1 MKKLMS
7 VFVLLMFVGS
17 LIIMTGCFGGD
28 DGIGAIIGA
37 AIFVL
42 AISASGGTGAAV
54 FAANT
59 RDNLRPAIVNI
70 DYDDAK
76 PTMKVYPL
84 DDLGNKVGSGYDIAT
99 DKIDGKTNPGSFT
112 AELQIQDNY
121 TQYLVEVY
129 AHGQMITQ
137 SIQSV
142 PNTMKTG
149 ASTKISNKVDMT
161 TSAQVRVF
169 NKWNISS
176 TRRKFSDFKENLDK
190 DSTATLAVNSVATDV
205 ENAIKVWA
213 ATSDQSTPP
222 IFTTADNNAGLINVS
237 TTPYFNISGY
247 VTQVDGA
254 GSSKAYVYVSDPSNH
269 DNHFSAQ
276 CVNGYFTITGVPAG
290 TYTVSASIPDHTF
303 EPCCYENV
311 VVTDADITGKNF
323 QAKASTTVQAPI
335 GG

>member
-28 DGIGAIIGA
+28 DGIGAILGV

-42 AISASGGTGAAV
+42 AISASGGTGVAA

-59 RDNLRPAIVNI
+59 KDNLRPAISNI
-70 DYDDAK
+70 SYEAAK

-190 DSTATLAVNSVATDV
+190 VPTATLAVSAVATDV
-205 ENAIKVWA
+205 ENAIKIWA
-213 ATSDQSTPP
+213 NTDQSTPP
-222 IFTTADNNAGLINVS
+222 IFTTADTNAGSIVVS
-237 TTPYFNISGY
+237 TTPYYNISGY

-254 GSSKAYVYVSDPSNH
+254 GSSNAYVIVSSTNPQ
-269 DNHFSAQ
+269 FSTSAH
-276 CVNGYFTITGVPAG
+276 CVNGYFTVTGVPAG

-323 QAKASTTVQAPI
+323 QAKARTAVQAPI